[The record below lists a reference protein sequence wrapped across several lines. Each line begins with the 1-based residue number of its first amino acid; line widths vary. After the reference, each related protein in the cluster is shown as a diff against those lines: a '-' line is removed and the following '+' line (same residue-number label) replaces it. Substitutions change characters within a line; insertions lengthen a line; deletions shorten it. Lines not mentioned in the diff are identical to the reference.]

1 MLINNTI
8 NFQNMDLKMK
18 TILKDIILHNNCW
31 FDKFMHKVEC
41 VNSLTDINHECFITT
56 VFTGKGSKVLII
68 TREIHQNWY
77 ESIKEIEMIVQ
88 SLIKKYNYT
97 PKEYKMILH
106 TYFVSIDLENFYEIT
121 SNRDDILNKISISQL
136 EAILK

>member
-1 MLINNTI
+1 MDFNDTI
-8 NFQNMDLKMK
+8 NFEKNDTKMRS
-18 TILKDIILHNNCW
+18 ILKDILLHNNCR
-31 FDKFMHKVEC
+31 FDKFMHRVEC
-41 VNSLTDINHECFITT
+41 LNSLTDINHECFITT
-56 VFTGKGSKVLII
+56 VFTGKGSKVLVI
-68 TREIHQNWY
+68 TREIYQNWY
-77 ESIKEIEMIVQ
+77 ESIKEIELIVQ

-121 SNRDDILNKISISQL
+121 SKRDDIIHKISINQL